1 MIIGCAKEIKVQEYR
16 VGLTPDNV
24 KEYVK
29 AGHKVLVETKAGE
42 EIGFKDEDYALSGAE
57 LVDKKTLFEKSEM
70 IIKVKEP
77 LESEYEYFKENQIL
91 YTYLH
96 LAADEKLTKMLLDK
110 KIASIAYE
118 TIKVGNALP
127 CLAPM
132 SAIAGRLAVLEAAK
146 YSQKTYGGN
155 GLLLSGIAGVKKGN
169 VVIVGGGVVGINAAQ
184 IAYGIGADVSILD
197 INTERLAYIDQI
209 FNMRVHTYYS
219 SKSNL
224 ISLLKDA
231 DVVIGAVLIPGA
243 KAPKVITKEDLAFM
257 KKNAMLVDVA
267 IDQGGCFETSKP
279 TTHNEPIYKIDDIIH
294 YCVANMPGC
303 VARTSTLA
311 LTDATLNFGLQ
322 IANFGV
328 KDSILKNP
336 ALLEGLN
343 TYKGLCTYEAVSKA
357 FNLPYRSAKEALM
370 D

>member
-1 MIIGCAKEIKVQEYR
+1 MVIGCAKEIKTHEYR
-16 VGLTPDNV
+16 VGLTPYNV
-24 KEYVK
+24 KEYID
-29 AGHKVLVETKAGE
+29 AGHQVFIEKGAGE
-42 EIGFKDEDYALSGAE
+42 AIGFADSEYEKYGAKIA
-57 LVDKKTLFEKSEM
+57 DKKELFEKSEM

-77 LESEYEYFKENQIL
+77 LESEYEYFKENHIL

-96 LAADEKLTKMLLDK
+96 LAANEKLTKMLLDK
-110 KIASIAYE
+110 KISSIAYE
-118 TIKVGNALP
+118 TIKVGNSLP

-132 SAIAGRLAVLEAAK
+132 SSIAGRLAVLEAAK

-155 GLLLSGIAGVKKGN
+155 GLLLSGIAGVKKGKI
-169 VVIVGGGVVGINAAQ
+169 VIVGGGVVGINAAQ
-184 IAYGIGADVSILD
+184 IAYGIGADVSVLD

-267 IDQGGCFETSKP
+267 IDQGGCFETSKA
-279 TTHNEPIYKIDDIIH
+279 TTHSEPIYELDGILH

-303 VARTSTLA
+303 VAKTSTLA
-311 LTDATLNFGLQ
+311 LTDSTLNFGLQ
-322 IANFGV
+322 IAKFGFKEAALNNV
-328 KDSILKNP
+328 S
-336 ALLEGLN
+336 LLEGVN
-343 TYKGLCTYEAVSKA
+343 TYKGVCTYEAVSKA
-357 FNLPYRSAKEALM
+357 FNLSYTPAKQVLA
-370 D
+370 